1 MSEDKEE
8 LKVNIGKETWP
19 ILLLGGFQGL
29 AYGGIFIL
37 IVPLSLLFW
46 PGESYHPLEMGI
58 LISCLF
64 GTSAFTGIFWGR
76 LLDKHTI
83 SRKKVLYGIAL
94 FRGSSM
100 IMMGLAIEGLGNQ
113 TWAYFLV
120 FIIIFSGFAGG
131 SWPGIVSISNDMIP
145 QKQRSQFFGIQG
157 IMYGL
162 FTSFG
167 FVFASYFVEVG
178 LWRVFFITIGV
189 GIIGAGT
196 LLMLKIEEPKRGAQ
210 QSELKDILK
219 DDSLEYDFQIDAKMM
234 KKTMLSKTNLI
245 ALIEGIS
252 TNILLGALTTL
263 VLPYLQTPPHNF
275 SPFSTSIFIL
285 LFGLTGGLVGQLFLA
300 RISDKK
306 ATDKPILRIYFI
318 IIALVASVLTFAYI
332 FFLDLPKLTPEE
344 GRNVIYL
351 MSFPVM
357 WINGALYLFSQT
369 VSSLYMV
376 NQRPLLQEINLPEAQ
391 GQITSWNQFLE
402 SIGYAMGPLI
412 VGVLLIQSGNNYQ
425 ITVIIIVLC
434 VSPGILLWVLGLKYY
449 PNDAKEVK
457 KILEERAEILK
468 KRKEENNK

>member
-1 MSEDKEE
+1 MSQETEE
-8 LKVNIGKETWP
+8 QKINISKETWP

-46 PGESYHPLEMGI
+46 PGEAYNPLEMGI
-58 LISCLF
+58 LVSCLF
-64 GTSAFTGIFWGR
+64 GTSAITGIFWGR
-76 LLDKHTI
+76 LIDKHTI
-83 SRKKVLYGIAL
+83 SRKKILYGIAL

-100 IMMGLAIEGLGNQ
+100 IMMGLAIEGLGHQ

-120 FIIIFSGFAGG
+120 WIIIFSGFAGG
-131 SWPGIVSISNDMIP
+131 SWPGIVSMSNDMIP

-162 FTSFG
+162 FSSFG
-167 FVFASYFVEVG
+167 FVFASLFVDIG
-178 LWRVFFITIGV
+178 LWRVFFFTIGI

-210 QSELKDILK
+210 QSELKNIV
-219 DDSLEYDFQIDAKMM
+219 DDDLLVYDFQIDAKMM

-245 ALIEGIS
+245 ALFEGIS

-306 ATDKPILRIYFI
+306 ATKKPILRIYFI

-344 GRNVIYL
+344 GRDVIYL
-351 MSFPVM
+351 MSFSVM
-357 WINGALYLFSQT
+357 WVNGALYLFSQT

-434 VSPGILLWVLGLKYY
+434 VSPGILLWVLGIRYY
-449 PNDAKEVK
+449 PNDAREIK
-457 KILEERAEILK
+457 KILEERANILK
-468 KRKEENNK
+468 SRQNKEI